1 MDSWDVISGEF
12 LYHIG
17 PLELDISVATLLN
30 YNQFVNLP
38 HFLLHYITV
47 RRILYLYQLSRV
59 EIPMHNIKCLLTNV
73 KHLEM
78 SLWLLEGHDCI
89 QYSLSF
95 NFQIAALLIMSYHVI
110 NCVDSVPHVFST
122 NNSFSVE

>member
-1 MDSWDVISGEF
+1 MKYKVNTKYGIEDIL
-12 LYHIG
+12 LY
-17 PLELDISVATLLN
+17 LSNFSFWL
-30 YNQFVNLP
+30 
-38 HFLLHYITV
+38 TV
-47 RRILYLYQLSRV
+47 RRIMFLYQLLRM
-59 EIPMHNIKCLLTNV
+59 ETPMHNTKCLPAKM